1 MYWTSKTI
9 RPCIAIAGL
18 WIVANIILFLHD
30 YSIIADK
37 YSVDVTELESAIG
50 IITDIDETGQ
60 NQGSQPAGEA
70 HEKETLFQGIYKE
83 SFVTDIYD
91 RIRVDTIK
99 SVKEIIGDI
108 QLSDIDIPEN
118 ADENSITTII
128 AAAGTGSIAEFKNS
142 KAYLALDY
150 VDRFRALELFYR
162 TRVLPNIAW
171 EPEHTLS
178 GVFAELSRDLTYSD
192 AKNLFFN
199 NAVIP
204 EIRKAPALRKVADVI
219 FGFDHSMSLYEA
231 YLNRYILVKFDNN
244 NAMFIPY
251 DVKPS
256 TSVENITTYIYRLKK
271 EEILDKIDYW
281 GRYAFMPP
289 VILFLIGTLLMWARH
304 VFHQEK
310 ANNTR

>member
-1 MYWTSKTI
+1 MYWTRKI
-9 RPCIAIAGL
+9 FIPCIAIACL
-18 WIVANIILFLHD
+18 WIVANISLFLHD
-30 YSIIADK
+30 YSIIADR
-37 YSVDVTELESAIG
+37 YRIDIPELEKAIG
-50 IITDIDETGQ
+50 IITNIDETGQ
-60 NQGSQPAGEA
+60 KQGSRPAGDE
-70 HEKETLFQGIYKE
+70 HEKENLFQGIYEE

-91 RIRVDTIK
+91 SIKVETIRT
-99 SVKEIIGDI
+99 VKEFIGDI
-108 QLSDIDIPEN
+108 QLRDIPEN
-118 ADENSITTII
+118 TDENPITSVIS
-128 AAAGTGSIAEFKNS
+128 AAGTGSIAEFKNS

-162 TRVLPNIAW
+162 TQVLPNIAW

-199 NAVIP
+199 DAVIP

-219 FGFDHSMSLYEA
+219 FGFDHSMTLYEA
-231 YLNRYILVKFDNN
+231 CLNRYILVKFDNN

-256 TSVENITTYIYRLKK
+256 TSVENITTYIYRLEK
-271 EEILDKIDYW
+271 EEILDKIGYW
-281 GRYAFMPP
+281 SRYAFMPP
-289 VILFLIGTLLMWARH
+289 VILLLIGTILMWARH